1 MERLIGL
8 ISINSMVIVL
18 FLITYFLNKLSNYGI
33 FFGVRFPMEYLKEKE
48 LLDLDK
54 SYKRIVLALF
64 SVIFVVVNIF
74 GFNIS
79 NFNDDTMGMF
89 IGVTSIVLLL
99 GANSLIIIY
108 YFKAKK
114 LKKERGWTYKRRNIV
129 VTDTTL
135 RKPKKDEKYKSIP
148 SKWFLL
154 LLIFP
159 MVMAILT
166 AYKYNSLPQI
176 MDIPNTTF
184 GVFDPHTLK
193 GKLIIYQYPLSQ
205 LFTGVLMYIIS
216 IVISNSKSDLN
227 SGAIESTVIRKKKY
241 KRLGSV
247 MLMATTLQ
255 IMIIFSIFQGSILF
269 QYGITRI
276 NYVFMIIMFLT
287 ILIFIIAFIRAG
299 QDGKNSQSVDEKD
312 ELYKDDD
319 DKWILGG
326 LYYNKNDPAWMVEK
340 RIGIGWTV
348 NFANPKSW
356 IAIGVLILF
365 IVINIVISVVISK

>member
-18 FLITYFLNKLSNYGI
+18 FLITYFLNKLSNKGI
-33 FFGVRFPMEYLKEKE
+33 FFGVRFPMEYLREKE

-54 SYKRIVLALF
+54 SYKKIVLALF
-64 SVIFVVVNIF
+64 SVIFVVVNMV

-79 NFNDDTMGMF
+79 NFTDDIMGMF
-89 IGVTSIVLLL
+89 MGVTSIVLLV

-114 LKKERGWTYKRRNIV
+114 LKKERGWTYKRRNVV

-135 RKPKKDEKYKSIP
+135 RKPKKDEKYKSIG

-159 MVMAILT
+159 MAMAILT

-176 MDIPNTTF
+176 MEIPNTTF
-184 GVFDPHTLK
+184 GAFDPHTLR
-193 GKLIIYQYPLSQ
+193 GKLIMFQFPLSQ
-205 LFTGVLMYIIS
+205 LFTVILMYIIS

-227 SGAIESTVIRKKKY
+227 SGTIESAVIRKKKY
-241 KRLGSV
+241 KRLGSI
-247 MLMATTLQ
+247 MLMVTTLQ
-255 IMIIFSIFQGSILF
+255 MMIMFSILQGSILF
-269 QYGITRI
+269 QYGITTI
-276 NYVFMIIMFLT
+276 NYIFMITLFLT
-287 ILIFIIAFIRAG
+287 ILIFIVAFIRVG
-299 QDGKNSQSVDEKD
+299 QDGKNPQSIEEKD

-348 NFANPKSW
+348 NFANPKAW
-356 IAIGVLILF
+356 FATGGLILF
-365 IVINIVISVVISK
+365 IAINIVISFVISK